1 MRIGVDVG
9 GVNTDAAC
17 VSGGAVLATAKSPT
31 TPDVTAGLI
40 SSIGAALGSA
50 GAKPSDIDSVMIG
63 TTQFLNAAV
72 QMRGLQRVGVLRL
85 CGSATRSLP
94 PMIDWPDNLQDAVK
108 GHRAL
113 LSGGNEFDGSEITPL
128 REDELRSACR
138 AVRSNGIGTVAVTGV
153 FSPVDS
159 TQELRAREIILE
171 ELPQADVTLSHEIGR
186 LGLLERENAA
196 ILNAGIIA
204 MARQAVTAYR
214 EGLEA
219 LGLQCPLFVSQN
231 DGTLMSADKA
241 IRFPVL
247 TFASGPTN
255 SMRGAAFLSGLQDAV
270 VMDIGGI
277 TTDVGVLTSG
287 FPREASVEAEIG
299 GVRTNLRMPDIVSVG
314 LGGGSRVKS
323 GRHGIAVGPDS
334 VGLALLREAVVFG
347 GGTVTATDIAVAV
360 GHAEIGRTQSTR
372 SLDPALVSGAEM
384 AMQSILEDAIDR
396 ITVSATA
403 LPLVLVGGGAI
414 LARDTLN
421 GVSHI
426 VRPPHASSANAV
438 GAAIAQVSGEIDRV
452 VSLES
457 TSRHAALTEAQEQAR
472 QKAVALGAAR
482 ETIAVVDVEE
492 TPLAYLPGHATRI
505 RVKAVGDLGR

>member
-17 VSGGAVLATAKSPT
+17 VCDGVVLATAKSPT

-40 SSIGAALGSA
+40 SAIGAALSSA
-50 GAKPSDIDSVMIG
+50 GAKPSDVDLVMIG

-72 QMRGLQRVGVLRL
+72 QMKGFQRVGILRL

-94 PMIDWPDNLQDAVK
+94 PMIDWPEDLQNAVE
-108 GHRAL
+108 GYAAM
-113 LSGGNEFDGSEITPL
+113 LSGGCEFDGSEIVPL
-128 REDELRSACR
+128 DEDELRRACR
-138 AVRSNGIGTVAVTGV
+138 NLRSLGIGTVAVTGV
-153 FSPVDS
+153 FSPVDPA
-159 TQELRAREIILE
+159 QELRAREIVLE
-171 ELPQADVTLSHEIGR
+171 ELPQADATLSHEIGR

-204 MARQAVTAYR
+204 MARKAVGGYR
-214 EGLEA
+214 EGLAA
-219 LGLQCPLFVSQN
+219 LGLRCPLFVSQN
-231 DGTLMSADKA
+231 DGTLMSAAKA
-241 IRFPVL
+241 IRYPVL
-247 TFASGPTN
+247 TFAAGPTN
-255 SMRGAAFLSGLQDAV
+255 SMRGAAFLSGLRDAI

-277 TTDVGVLTSG
+277 STDVGVLSGG
-287 FPREASVEAEIG
+287 FPREAPVEAEIG

-314 LGGGSRVKS
+314 LGGGSRVRK
-323 GRHGIAVGPDS
+323 GRDAIVVGPDS
-334 VGLALLREAVVFG
+334 VGLALMEEALVFG
-347 GGTVTATDIAVAV
+347 GGSVTATDIAVAM
-360 GHAEIGRTQSTR
+360 GRAEIGQKQNTGT
-372 SLDPALVSGAEM
+372 LDRAFVSGAAA

-396 ITVSATA
+396 IMVSGTA
-403 LPLVLVGGGAI
+403 QQMVLVGGGAI
-414 LARDTLN
+414 LAGNALH
-421 GVSHI
+421 GVSDI

-457 TSRHAALTEAQEQAR
+457 TSRHAALAEAQEQAIE
-472 QKAVALGAAR
+472 KAAALGAAR

-505 RVKAVGDLGR
+505 RVKAVGELGR

>member
-17 VSGGAVLATAKSPT
+17 VSDGAVLATAKSPT

-50 GAKPSDIDSVMIG
+50 GAKPFDIDSVMIG

-128 REDELRSACR
+128 DEDELRSACR
-138 AVRSNGIGTVAVTGV
+138 AVRSKGIGTVAVTGV

-314 LGGGSRVKS
+314 LGGGSRVKN

-334 VGLALLREAVVFG
+334 VGLALLQEAVVFG

-360 GHAEIGRTQSTR
+360 GHAAIGRTESAG
-372 SLDPALVSGAEM
+372 SLDPALVSGAEV
-384 AMQSILEDAIDR
+384 AMQSILEDTIDR

-421 GVSHI
+421 GVSRI
-426 VRPPHASSANAV
+426 VRPLHASSANAV

-457 TSRHAALTEAQEQAR
+457 TSRHAALTEAQEQA
-472 QKAVALGAAR
+472 KEKVVAVGALR